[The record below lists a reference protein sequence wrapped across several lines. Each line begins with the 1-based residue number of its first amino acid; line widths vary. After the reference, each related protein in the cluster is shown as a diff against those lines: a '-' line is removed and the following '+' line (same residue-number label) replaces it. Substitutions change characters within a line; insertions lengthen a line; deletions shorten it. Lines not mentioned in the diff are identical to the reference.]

1 MLRRVPVI
9 VLLLCVLVAAVSC
22 GGGGGNASNDLDDL
36 DTPIDT
42 GTSPCFRRLD
52 LIVFVN
58 PAVPS
63 SNYASIEAQLRDV
76 PGVTAISLVD
86 QEAAYDEILRLFA
99 GSPGLGTINP
109 SDLPASFRITLD
121 DPSYADDVSSAAETI
136 DGIGQV
142 ISAKDYPQPVDET
155 IPC

>member
-1 MLRRVPVI
+1 MPRRVPVI
-9 VLLLCVLVAAVSC
+9 VLLVCVLVAAVSC
-22 GGGGGNASNDLDDL
+22 GSGGGNASDDLGDLDA
-36 DTPIDT
+36 PIDSAT
-42 GTSPCFRRLD
+42 VPCFRRLD

-63 SNYASIEAQLRDV
+63 SKYDSIGAQLDAV

-121 DPSYADDVSSAAETI
+121 DPSYADDVRAAAQTI
-136 DGIGQV
+136 DGVGQV
-142 ISAKDYPQPVDET
+142 VSAKDYPQPVDET